1 MKQIH
6 RWLDGLVADA
16 DETLDWRPRRIH
28 WFVLG
33 IGAALGY
40 IAISTFSQ

>member
-1 MKQIH
+1 MKHIRQ
-6 RWLDGLVADA
+6 WLDWLVADD

-28 WFVLG
+28 WFILG

-40 IAISTFSQ
+40 LAVLIFLQ

>member
-1 MKQIH
+1 LNPIRKWIIC
-6 RWLDGLVADA
+6 LVAD
-16 DETLDWRPRRIH
+16 DDRMLDWRPRRIY

-40 IAISTFSQ
+40 IAISIFLQ